1 MILQSVKMALKSVMS
16 NKMRSFLTMLGII
29 IGVVALVVLVSLV
42 NGATGSINSSI
53 NSLGTNM
60 FGVTVKDEHNRPI
73 KLSELSEFTKQD
85 FIDEIA
91 PVSQASVTVTSNY
104 SEETINVTGT
114 TASYK
119 SIMGLSVGNGRFIMK
134 PDVDN
139 HNNVIVINT
148 DLANDIIGRS
158 DAVGE
163 TIKLNGKS
171 FLVVGVLESL
181 ASLNSSNSSDSSD
194 YAAYIPYTSLIRL
207 TSSVSLNITNFYLS
221 VSANDM
227 DLAENK
233 LEQLLLDRF
242 SNDEDAYNIMNQS
255 SIYEA
260 MENVN
265 KTLSL
270 LLGGIA
276 GISLLVGGIGIMNI
290 MLVSVTE
297 RTREIGIRKAI
308 GAGRG
313 NILMQFLVEAL
324 SISVMGCIIG
334 IVLSWMVIC
343 IIDIVGNVNYSLSV
357 PVALISMGFSI
368 AIGVLFG
375 LYPANKAAKKK
386 AIDAL
391 RFGG

>member
-158 DAVGE
+158 DA
-163 TIKLNGKS
+163 
-171 FLVVGVLESL
+171 
-181 ASLNSSNSSDSSD
+181 A
-194 YAAYIPYTSLIRL
+194 
-207 TSSVSLNITNFYLS
+207 
-221 VSANDM
+221 
-227 DLAENK
+227 
-233 LEQLLLDRF
+233 
-242 SNDEDAYNIMNQS
+242 
-255 SIYEA
+255 
-260 MENVN
+260 
-265 KTLSL
+265 
-270 LLGGIA
+270 
-276 GISLLVGGIGIMNI
+276 
-290 MLVSVTE
+290 
-297 RTREIGIRKAI
+297 
-308 GAGRG
+308 
-313 NILMQFLVEAL
+313 
-324 SISVMGCIIG
+324 
-334 IVLSWMVIC
+334 
-343 IIDIVGNVNYSLSV
+343 
-357 PVALISMGFSI
+357 
-368 AIGVLFG
+368 
-375 LYPANKAAKKK
+375 
-386 AIDAL
+386 
-391 RFGG
+391 

>member
-334 IVLSWMVIC
+334 IALSWMVIC